1 VLKSKLLMIA
11 AALAVIAVFAMQF
24 AAIKSSDSGDMKCAM
39 TPMGGSPGTYAVSC
53 TNSHP

>member
-11 AALAVIAVFAMQF
+11 AALAVIAVFAVQF

-53 TNSHP
+53 TASHP